1 MWLKASKLWCF
12 LLIALNRLLYLL
24 IFTAF
29 MVAVVLVAFGL
40 IYLWSI
46 AFF

>member
-24 IFTAF
+24 IFAAF
-29 MVAVVLVAFGL
+29 MVAEVLVAVGL
-40 IYLWSI
+40 GYFRFI
-46 AFF
+46 AFI